1 MVGFGLA
8 RCRVGGLD
16 RQSQREEF
24 LAQAQS
30 LPCSPRC
37 YPVKELAAIRQAAR
51 ALSKR
56 LGREFTPL
64 QVLVGGLG
72 EILAAEKY
80 DLELR
85 PPKKDI
91 VDVFDAVDSAG
102 RNIRI
107 RCDLTDTTTIH
118 KDATGGMLLALKLL
132 PEATIEE
139 VFNGPMSAAHQLTK
153 GRKAD
158 GSGLVGL
165 DHSDLR
171 ALMKSV
177 PTSVTIP
184 LRSDGPHIPN

>member
-1 MVGFGLA
+1 M
-8 RCRVGGLD
+8 
-16 RQSQREEF
+16 
-24 LAQAQS
+24 
-30 LPCSPRC
+30 
-37 YPVKELAAIRQAAR
+37 KELAAIRQAAR

-85 PPKKDI
+85 PPKTDI
-91 VDVFDAVDSAG
+91 VDVFDAIDSSG

-107 RCDLTDTTTIH
+107 RCDLTDTTAIH
-118 KDATGGMLLALKLL
+118 QDATGGMLLVLKLL
-132 PEATIEE
+132 TDVSIEE
-139 VFNGPMSAAHQLTK
+139 IFNGPMSAAHQLTK
-153 GRKAD
+153 DRKAD
-158 GSGLVGL
+158 GCGLVGL

-177 PTSVTIP
+177 PVGERIP
-184 LRSDGPHIPN
+184 LKSDGLHSPN

>member
-1 MVGFGLA
+1 M
-8 RCRVGGLD
+8 
-16 RQSQREEF
+16 
-24 LAQAQS
+24 
-30 LPCSPRC
+30 
-37 YPVKELAAIRQAAR
+37 KELAAIRQAAR

-85 PPKKDI
+85 PPKTDI

-107 RCDLTDTTTIH
+107 RCDLTDTTAIH
-118 KDATGGMLLALKLL
+118 KDATGGMLLVLRLL
-132 PEATIEE
+132 ADVTIEE
-139 VFNGPMSAAHQLTK
+139 IFNGPMSSAHQLTK
-153 GRKAD
+153 SRKAD
-158 GSGLVGL
+158 GSGLVEL

-177 PTSVTIP
+177 PTSKRIP
-184 LRSDGPHIPN
+184 SRSDRPHIPN

>member
-1 MVGFGLA
+1 M
-8 RCRVGGLD
+8 
-16 RQSQREEF
+16 
-24 LAQAQS
+24 
-30 LPCSPRC
+30 
-37 YPVKELAAIRQAAR
+37 KELAAIRQAAR

-56 LGREFTPL
+56 RGRELTPL

-85 PPKKDI
+85 EPKTDI
-91 VDVFDAVDSAG
+91 VDVFDAIDSSG

-107 RCDLTDTTTIH
+107 RCDLTDSTAIH
-118 KDATGGMLLALKLL
+118 KDATGGLLLVLKLL
-132 PEATIEE
+132 PDVSIEE
-139 VFNGPMSAAHQLTK
+139 IFNGPMAAAHELTK

-171 ALMKSV
+171 ALMKSI
-177 PTSVTIP
+177 PTSERIA

>member
-1 MVGFGLA
+1 M
-8 RCRVGGLD
+8 
-16 RQSQREEF
+16 
-24 LAQAQS
+24 
-30 LPCSPRC
+30 
-37 YPVKELAAIRQAAR
+37 KELAAIRQTAR

-80 DLELR
+80 DLVLR
-85 PPKKDI
+85 EPKTDI
-91 VDVFDAVDSAG
+91 VHVFDASDSSG
-102 RNIRI
+102 RNIRV

-118 KDATGGMLLALKLL
+118 KDATGGMLLVLKLL
-132 PEATIEE
+132 ADVSIEE
-139 VFNGPMSAAHQLTK
+139 IFNGPMSAAHELTK
-153 GRKAD
+153 DRKAD

-171 ALMKSV
+171 ALMTSI
-177 PTSVTIP
+177 PTSKRIA

>member
-1 MVGFGLA
+1 M
-8 RCRVGGLD
+8 
-16 RQSQREEF
+16 
-24 LAQAQS
+24 
-30 LPCSPRC
+30 
-37 YPVKELAAIRQAAR
+37 KEIEVIRQAAR

-56 LGREFTPL
+56 VGREFTPL

-102 RNIRI
+102 HSIRI
-107 RCDLTDTTTIH
+107 RCDLSDTTTIH
-118 KDATGGMLLALKLL
+118 KDATGGMLLVLKLL
-132 PEATIEE
+132 ADVTIEE
-139 VFNGPMSAAHQLTK
+139 IFNGPMSAAHELTK

-171 ALMKSV
+171 SLMKSI
-177 PTSVTIP
+177 PPSERIP

>member
-1 MVGFGLA
+1 M
-8 RCRVGGLD
+8 
-16 RQSQREEF
+16 
-24 LAQAQS
+24 
-30 LPCSPRC
+30 
-37 YPVKELAAIRQAAR
+37 KEVDAIRQAAR

-64 QVLVGGLG
+64 QVLAGGLG

-107 RCDLTDTTTIH
+107 RCDLTDRTTSH
-118 KDATGGMLLALKLL
+118 KDATGGMLLVLKLL
-132 PEATIEE
+132 ADVTIEE
-139 VFNGPMSAAHQLTK
+139 IFNGPMSAAHELTK

-158 GSGLVGL
+158 DSGLVGL

-171 ALMKSV
+171 SLMKSI
-177 PTSVTIP
+177 PTSERIP
-184 LRSDGPHIPN
+184 LRSDGPQSPN